1 MMQIPFDNSYAKL
14 PPQMFTTLRPTPVKA
29 PQIIATN
36 ADLALILGI
45 DPADLTGLE
54 AAQVFAGNHIPDG
67 ASPLAQ
73 VYAGHQFGN
82 WNPQLG
88 DGRAVLLGEVI
99 GTDGMRRDIQL
110 KGSGPTP
117 YSRSGD
123 GRAWLGPVM
132 REYLV
137 SEAMHAMGVPTTR
150 ALAAVTTGEPVYRE
164 EILPGAVIARVAQSH
179 IRVGTF
185 QFFASRGDLTALQA
199 LTDHVI
205 ARHYPDANGPAD
217 LLDMVIAQYARLIAK
232 WMSVG
237 FIHGVMNTDN
247 VSIAGE
253 TIDYGPCAF
262 MDDFHPDSVFSAID
276 QYGRYAYSNQPAIG
290 AWNMAQFAT
299 SLIPLMPD
307 RDAAIEDFTKAV
319 HRLPVIYEAAWLAAF
334 GRKLG
339 IADAKDDDRAL
350 INDLLDLMTKDG
362 ADFTNT
368 FANLGTDKAR
378 DQFVDRAAFDDWQN
392 RWSARKS
399 PDAIAIMAETN
410 PQIIPRNHRVEEAIT
425 AGRDGDYAPFHALL
439 DAVTKPFAPLSDT
452 TARYARAPTKDERVT
467 RTFCGT

>member
-1 MMQIPFDNSYAKL
+1 MRIPFDNSYAQL
-14 PPQMFTTLRPTPVKA
+14 PPQMYTAQLPTRVKA
-29 PQIIATN
+29 PQVIATN
-36 ADLALILGI
+36 AALATILGI
-45 DPADLTGLE
+45 DPADLAAPD

-67 ASPLAQ
+67 AAPLAQ

-88 DGRAVLLGEVI
+88 DGRAVLLGEVV
-99 GTDGMRRDIQL
+99 GTDGIRRDIQL
-110 KGSGPTP
+110 KGAGPTP

-150 ALAAVTTGEPVYRE
+150 ALAAVTTGEDVYRE
-164 EILPGAVIARVAQSH
+164 ERLPGAVIARVAQSH

-185 QFFASRGDLTALQA
+185 QFFASRGDMQALQA

-205 ARHYPDANGPAD
+205 ARHYPDASGPAE
-217 LLDMVIAQYARLIAK
+217 LLDLVIARYAKLIAQ
-232 WMSVG
+232 WMGLG

-262 MDDFHPDSVFSAID
+262 MDGFHPDSVFSAID
-276 QYGRYAYSNQPAIG
+276 QYGRYAYSNQPGIG

-299 SLIPLMPD
+299 ALIPLMPD
-307 RDAAIEDFTKAV
+307 RDAAIEDFTSAV
-319 HRLPVIYEAAWLAAF
+319 HRMPALYEEAWLSVF
-334 GRKLG
+334 GAKLG
-339 IADAKDDDRAL
+339 IADPQADDRAL
-350 INDLLDLMTKDG
+350 ITDLLDLMAKDG

-368 FANLGTDKAR
+368 FANLDAAHAR
-378 DQFVDRAAFDDWQN
+378 DQFIDRDAFDAWAVRWQ
-392 RWSARKS
+392 ARKS
-399 PDAIAIMAETN
+399 AGAAQIMAQAN
-410 PQIIPRNHRVEEAIT
+410 PQIIPRNHRVEEVIQ
-425 AGRDGDYAPFHALL
+425 AGRTGDYGPFHALL
-439 DAVTKPFAPLSDT
+439 AAVTAPYTPLTDT
-452 TARYARAPTKDERVT
+452 TAKFARAPSKDEMVT

>member
-1 MMQIPFDNSYAKL
+1 MIPFDNSYARL
-14 PPQMFTTLRPTPVKA
+14 PAQMFTALAPTPVRDPRLITA
-29 PQIIATN
+29 N
-36 ADLALILGI
+36 RDLARLLGI
-45 DPADLTGLE
+45 DPAVFDSAE
-54 AAQVFAGNHIPDG
+54 AAQIFAGNQVPQG

-73 VYAGHQFGN
+73 LYAGHQFGN

-88 DGRAVLLGEVI
+88 DGRAILLGEVV
-99 GTDGMRRDIQL
+99 GTDGIRRDIQL

-123 GRAWLGPVM
+123 GRAWLGPVL

-150 ALAAVTTGEPVYRE
+150 ALAAVTTGEIVLRE
-164 EILPGAVIARVAQSH
+164 EPLPGAIITRVAQSH

-185 QFFASRGDLTALQA
+185 QIYAARGDREALHA

-205 ARHYPDANGPAD
+205 GRHYPQVHGPQE
-217 LLDMVIAQYARLIAK
+217 LLDAVIARYARLIAK
-232 WMSVG
+232 WMGLG

-262 MDDFHPDSVFSAID
+262 MDGFNPNAVFSAID
-276 QYGRYAYSNQPAIG
+276 QFGRYAYGNQPGIG

-307 RDAAIEDFTKAV
+307 RDAAIEDFTAAV
-319 HRLPVIYEAAWLAAF
+319 HRFPDLFAAEWLKVFTA
-334 GRKLG
+334 KLG
-339 IADAKDDDRAL
+339 INDPVEADEAL
-350 INDLLDLMTKDG
+350 ITELLGLMAKDG

-368 FANLGTDKAR
+368 FAALINDDAR
-378 DQFVDRAAFDDWQN
+378 DQFIDRDGFDTWAQRWRDRRADDW
-392 RWSARKS
+392 AE
-399 PDAIAIMAETN
+399 IMAKAN
-410 PQIIPRNHRVEEAIT
+410 PQIIPRNHQVEAVIE
-425 AGRDGDYAPFHALL
+425 AGRDGDFAPFHALL
-439 DAVTKPFAPLSDT
+439 AAVTTPYAPLT
-452 TARYARAPTKDERVT
+452 EATARFARAPTKDEQVT

>member
-1 MMQIPFDNSYAKL
+1 MRIPFDNSYAQL
-14 PPQMFTTLRPTPVKA
+14 PPQMYTAQLPTPVKS
-29 PQIIATN
+29 PQVIATN
-36 ADLALILGI
+36 ADLAAILGI
-45 DPADLTGLE
+45 DPEDLATPD
-54 AAQVFAGNHIPDG
+54 AAQVFAGNNIPDG
-67 ASPLAQ
+67 AAPLAQ

-99 GTDGMRRDIQL
+99 GTDGLRRDIQL

-150 ALAAVTTGEPVYRE
+150 ALAAVTTGEVVYRE
-164 EILPGAVIARVAQSH
+164 DRLPGAVIARVAQSH

-185 QFFASRGDLTALQA
+185 QFFASRGDMQALQA

-205 ARHYPDANGPAD
+205 ARHYPDATGPAD
-217 LLDMVIAQYARLIAK
+217 LLDLVIARYATLIAK
-232 WMSVG
+232 WMGLG

-262 MDDFHPDSVFSAID
+262 MDGFHPDSVFSAID
-276 QYGRYAYSNQPAIG
+276 QYGRYAYSNQPGIG
-290 AWNMAQFAT
+290 AWNMAQLAT
-299 SLIPLMPD
+299 ALIPLMPD
-307 RDAAIEDFTKAV
+307 RDAAIEDFTAAV
-319 HRLPVIYEAAWLAAF
+319 HRMPALYEDAWLSVF
-334 GRKLG
+334 GAKLG
-339 IADAKDDDRAL
+339 IADPAEDDRAL
-350 INDLLDLMTKDG
+350 INDLLDLMAKDG

-368 FANLGTDKAR
+368 FANLNDPQAR
-378 DQFVDRAAFDDWQN
+378 DQFIDRDAFDAWVV
-392 RWSARKS
+392 RWTPRKS
-399 PDAIAIMAETN
+399 EDAAAIMAQAN
-410 PQIIPRNHRVEEAIT
+410 PQIIPRNHRVEEVIQ
-425 AGRDGDYAPFHALL
+425 AGLSGDYAPFHALL
-439 DAVTKPFAPLSDT
+439 AAVTAPFAPLNEAT
-452 TARYARAPTKDERVT
+452 VKFARAPSKDEMVT